1 MNYSMRGLLT
11 EAELVGK
18 LDEDN
23 VRLRAL
29 PRGDDEG
36 RWTAGISY
44 WSGYVTVIDLQGA
57 GTSDFRQA
65 S

>member
-11 EAELVGK
+11 EAELAGK
-18 LDEDN
+18 SVEDY

-29 PRGDDEG
+29 LDGDHEG
-36 RWTAGISY
+36 QWVAGVSY
-44 WSGYVTVIDLQGA
+44 WSSYVTVIELQGA
-57 GTSDFRQA
+57 GSPDFRQA